1 MRLLRLQYN
10 QLSSSINPVTG
21 AGSTMQAVA
30 KAKDQIKKFRRRE
43 SSMSQSQGQGRRSSV
58 GDDLPPP
65 YSENPPFNPFFND
78 LVHNVS
84 NTSFQSDLDITRSPQ
99 DRSATIQDLDGGHYP
114 GGVPP
119 DRLSPLYPVLPHIPP
134 YSPPHSHGDGQPP
147 PFVTVSRR
155 SQFGRRDS
163 FQSDTEPEQ
172 AATRLANMKLQS
184 EQQQQHKQK

>member
-1 MRLLRLQYN
+1 
-10 QLSSSINPVTG
+10 
-21 AGSTMQAVA
+21 MQAVA

-114 GGVPP
+114 GGVPA

-134 YSPPHSHGDGQPP
+134 YSPPHAHGDSQPP
-147 PFVTVSRR
+147 GFVTTRVARR

-163 FQSDTEPEQ
+163 FQSDSEQDQ
-172 AATRLANMKLQS
+172 AATRLANIKLQS
-184 EQQQQHKQK
+184 EQQQKHK

>member
-1 MRLLRLQYN
+1 MRLQYN

-43 SSMSQSQGQGRRSSV
+43 SSMSSHSHGQGRRSSV
-58 GDDLPPP
+58 GEGLPPP

-78 LVHNVS
+78 NLVHNVS
-84 NTSFQSDLDITRSPQ
+84 NTSFHSDLDITRSPQ
-99 DRSATIQDLDGGHYP
+99 DRSGTNLELDGGRYP

-163 FQSDTEPEQ
+163 FLSDTEPDQ
-172 AATRLANMKLQS
+172 AAVMLSNIKLQS
-184 EQQQQHKQK
+184 DQQQHQHK

>member
-1 MRLLRLQYN
+1 
-10 QLSSSINPVTG
+10 
-21 AGSTMQAVA
+21 MQTVA

-84 NTSFQSDLDITRSPQ
+84 NTSFQSDLERSG
-99 DRSATIQDLDGGHYP
+99 TNLELEGGHGHP
-114 GGVPP
+114 GGVPA

-134 YSPPHSHGDGQPP
+134 YSPPHSHGDGQTPA
-147 PFVTVSRR
+147 FVTTRVSRR

-163 FQSDTEPEQ
+163 FQSDTEPDL
-172 AATRLANMKLQS
+172 AATRLANIKLS
-184 EQQQQHKQK
+184 EQHKHT

>member
-1 MRLLRLQYN
+1 
-10 QLSSSINPVTG
+10 
-21 AGSTMQAVA
+21 MQAVA

-43 SSMSQSQGQGRRSSV
+43 SSMSHSQGQVRRSSV

-78 LVHNVS
+78 NVVHNVS
-84 NTSFQSDLDITRSPQ
+84 NTSFHSDLDRSG
-99 DRSATIQDLDGGHYP
+99 TNLELEGGGQYP

-134 YSPPHSHGDGQPP
+134 YSPPHSQGDGQPP
-147 PFVTVSRR
+147 PFVTTRVARR

-163 FQSDTEPEQ
+163 AQSDSEPDL
-172 AATRLANMKLQS
+172 AATRLANIKLQS
-184 EQQQQHKQK
+184 EHHKHK

>member
-1 MRLLRLQYN
+1 
-10 QLSSSINPVTG
+10 
-21 AGSTMQAVA
+21 MQAVA

-43 SSMSQSQGQGRRSSV
+43 SSLSQSQGQVRRSSV

-99 DRSATIQDLDGGHYP
+99 DRLGTNLELDGGRYP

-134 YSPPHSHGDGQPP
+134 YSPPHSHGDGQTPA
-147 PFVTVSRR
+147 FVTTRVSRR

-163 FQSDTEPEQ
+163 FQSDTEPDQ
-172 AATRLANMKLQS
+172 AATRLANIKLS
-184 EQQQQHKQK
+184 EQHKHT